1 MEGRNTVTGLIGQL
15 LGVTI
20 EMRVED
26 LIYLELDYILADLV
40 DNPRYIITLVDPILN
55 MGIPL

>member
-40 DNPRYIITLVDPILN
+40 DNPRYIITLVDPILS

>member
-26 LIYLELDYILADLV
+26 VIYLELDYILADFV
-40 DNPRYIITLVDPILN
+40 DNPRYIITLVDPILS